1 MQMEIVQL
9 VGRDSQGLC
18 QRVFIELVRRKIN
31 VETAIIG
38 KKEGRVIML
47 LGITNLPGKGKTLY
61 ALKAIPD
68 VLSAEYL
75 NERVA
80 CNWEAVPQN
89 GHTFD
94 IIKSAKEKGTL
105 SF

>member
-1 MQMEIVQL
+1 MEIVQV
-9 VGRDSQGLC
+9 VGRDSQSLC
-18 QRVFIELVRRKIN
+18 QRVFIELVRRKIM

-38 KKEGRVIML
+38 KKEGKVIIL
-47 LGITNLPGKGKTLY
+47 LGITNLPGKGKTLH

-68 VLSAEYL
+68 VLSAEYM
-75 NERVA
+75 NERVV
-80 CNWEAVPQN
+80 CNWEAVPQD

-94 IIKSAKEKGTL
+94 IKKSAKEKGTL

>member
-1 MQMEIVQL
+1 MEIVQL

-18 QRVFIELVRRKIN
+18 QRVFIELVRRKIV

-38 KKEGRVIML
+38 KKGSKIIML
-47 LGITNLPGKGKTLY
+47 LGITNLPGKDKTLY

-68 VLSAEYL
+68 VLSAEYIP
-75 NERVA
+75 EMVR
-80 CNWEAVPQN
+80 CNWEAVPHD

-94 IIKSAKEKGTL
+94 IIKSEKEKGPV